1 MSKAEADALEEA
13 KASGW
18 KVLSSKRPKV
28 KSTAAPA
35 PDRVESKASG
45 ISGTAGPNLD
55 AIPEELRQL
64 PQWVLWRKE
73 TRGGK
78 TTKVLYQVRAPSTR
92 AKSND
97 PATWATFEEARD
109 AFGKSDSGQWR
120 EHEIAP
126 VSGIGFVFTREAGIV
141 GIDFDHCRTGG
152 EWDADVLKLALAVGS
167 YTEVSPSGDGLH
179 VFTFGSIPGNRNR
192 RGNVEIYEHGRFFT
206 VTGSHLDGTPTAVKK
221 AAPGSIE
228 ALYATIAGEAD
239 PTPAPAAPPTRS
251 ETPTDNDVLE
261 RCRTAKNSEKFERL
275 WRGDTS
281 GYPSASEADLA
292 LCNILAYQSGG
303 NVGTVDR
310 LFKRSGLYR
319 PKWDERHGRFTYGER
334 TIQKAVSET
343 LLSPRVRRGA
353 RPAGGEERAPD
364 PADLVTKDFNCTDV
378 GNSERLVHRYGENL
392 RFCYPWKS
400 WLLWNGRQWLVDRF
414 GRVNQYGKTTAR
426 RIYDEAAAEEEDAR
440 RGELSKWARTSE
452 GERAV
457 RAMLTLAAS
466 DVSVPPDLFDADGN
480 LLNLQNGTI
489 ELDTLTFR
497 EHRREDLCTKLAG
510 VSYDPKATCPK
521 WEAHLELIFDG
532 DPDLIAGVQD
542 LFGYSLLSGNPEQVF
557 NVFFGHGQNGKS
569 VLLAVLRSVLG
580 DYSTHAA
587 ASTFMQQENDGRPRP
602 DLLAL
607 KGARLVTAT
616 ETEDNKLLAEG
627 LVKAMTGGDPI
638 TCRGLFKEEETF
650 LPSHVPVLA
659 TNHKPIV
666 RGMDLGIWR
675 RILLWP
681 FEVTIPEDARIPGYE
696 QELMAEGSGILNW
709 CLEGLRRYYENGN
722 RLVIPEKVHAA
733 TAQYRSDMD
742 VLGPFLREECVFEHL
757 ARCRKPELYGRYEDW
772 CKQNGE
778 RALSTRKLRDAL
790 LERGIEEDRTGAARS
805 WLGIRLKTGPEK
817 NVDLMAGSTQE
828 RVS

>member
-1 MSKAEADALEEA
+1 MSKADADALEEA

-261 RCRTAKNSEKFERL
+261 RCRTAKNGAKFERL
-275 WRGDTS
+275 WSGDTS
-281 GYPSASEADLA
+281 GYNSASEADLA
-292 LCNILAYQSGG
+292 LCSILAYQASG
-303 NVGTVDR
+303 NFGTVDR

-319 PKWDERHGRFTYGER
+319 SKWDERHGRFTYGER

-364 PADLVTKDFNCTDV
+364 PADLVCKTFNCTDL
-378 GNSERLVHRYGENL
+378 GNSERLIHRYGRDL
-392 RFCYPWKS
+392 QYCHPHRAWY
-400 WLLWNGRQWLVDRF
+400 LWNGRIWLLDRF
-414 GRVNQYGKTTAR
+414 NRAPKYAKHTAR
-426 RIYDEAAAEEEDAR
+426 RIYDEAAAEEEDGR
-440 RGELSKWARTSE
+440 RAELSKWARASE

-457 RAMLTLAAS
+457 RAMLTLAGS
-466 DVSVPPDLFDADGN
+466 DISIPPELLDSDPD
-480 LLNLQNGTI
+480 LLNLQNGTL
-489 ELDTLTFR
+489 ELSSLTVR
-497 EHRREDLCTKLAG
+497 A
-510 VSYDPKATCPK
+510 VSYT
-521 WEAHLELIFDG
+521 HLTL
-532 DPDLIAGVQD
+532 PTSDLV
-542 LFGYSLLSGNPEQVF
+542 
-557 NVFFGHGQNGKS
+557 
-569 VLLAVLRSVLG
+569 
-580 DYSTHAA
+580 
-587 ASTFMQQENDGRPRP
+587 
-602 DLLAL
+602 
-607 KGARLVTAT
+607 
-616 ETEDNKLLAEG
+616 
-627 LVKAMTGGDPI
+627 
-638 TCRGLFKEEETF
+638 
-650 LPSHVPVLA
+650 
-659 TNHKPIV
+659 
-666 RGMDLGIWR
+666 
-675 RILLWP
+675 
-681 FEVTIPEDARIPGYE
+681 
-696 QELMAEGSGILNW
+696 
-709 CLEGLRRYYENGN
+709 
-722 RLVIPEKVHAA
+722 
-733 TAQYRSDMD
+733 
-742 VLGPFLREECVFEHL
+742 
-757 ARCRKPELYGRYEDW
+757 
-772 CKQNGE
+772 
-778 RALSTRKLRDAL
+778 
-790 LERGIEEDRTGAARS
+790 
-805 WLGIRLKTGPEK
+805 
-817 NVDLMAGSTQE
+817 
-828 RVS
+828 